1 MRDLELTC
9 RPSHII
15 HGIYFLTFFSDMLV
29 WHSIWH
35 SFWYSIWHLFWY
47 SFWHLSWHSIW
58 HSILAFYLESIL
70 TFYSAILS
78 GIHPG
83 IHVACMLAFIMAF
96 YRILSDSAFWHSP
109 QWPVPTESWDLAL
122 ASLRWRPA
130 VPTEIW
136 RSRLRSGGRK
146 EGSKEGG
153 SNSSKPRDPHLAG
166 GELIELGRLTNN
178 SGIWPVWFAFL
189 GKIGGETAFKRT
201 STGLIEAK
209 TIILRNPNMRWQ
221 MDREIGNQNFCVVR
235 MHKVACFFRT
245 SISGSNLV
253 PNFDANII
261 PFPWYSAPPRNCGL
275 ARV

>member
-146 EGSKEGG
+146 EGGRKEARKEEVTLVNPETPTWQVGNWSNWGDWPTTVGSDLFDLLFLARLVVKQPLSGRPLVWSRLRPSFWGIQIWDGG
-153 SNSSKPRDPHLAG
+153 W
-166 GELIELGRLTNN
+166 IGR
-178 SGIWPVWFAFL
+178 SGIKISALYECTKWLVFFGHPFL
-189 GKIGGETAFKRT
+189 VQTWYP
-201 STGLIEAK
+201 
-209 TIILRNPNMRWQ
+209 ILTQ
-221 MDREIGNQNFCVVR
+221 I
-235 MHKVACFFRT
+235 
-245 SISGSNLV
+245 
-253 PNFDANII
+253 
-261 PFPWYSAPPRNCGL
+261 
-275 ARV
+275 